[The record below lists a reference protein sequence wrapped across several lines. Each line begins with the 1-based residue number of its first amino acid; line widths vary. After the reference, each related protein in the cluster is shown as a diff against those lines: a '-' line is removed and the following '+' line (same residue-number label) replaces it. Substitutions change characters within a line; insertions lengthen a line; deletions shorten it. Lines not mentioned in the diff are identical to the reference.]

1 LVIERGEIWWA
12 DLPDP
17 IGSEPGYRRPVLI
30 VQSDFFNQSRIRTV
44 IAVGLTTNARL
55 ASSPGNV
62 PIARGQGGLAQDSV
76 VNVSQLLTVDRN
88 ALSERIGSLSP
99 RVMDEVDAGLRMVLE
114 L

>member
-1 LVIERGEIWWA
+1 LVTERGEIWWA

-17 IGSEPGYRRPVLI
+17 LGSEPGYRRPLLI
-30 VQSDFFNQSRIRTV
+30 IQSDFFNQSRIRTV
-44 IAVGLTTNARL
+44 IAVGLTTNLRV

-62 PIARGQGGLAQDSV
+62 PLARGQGGLTKDCV

-88 ALSERIGSLSP
+88 VLSERIGALAP
-99 RVMDEVDAGLRMVLE
+99 RIMDRVDAGLRLVLD